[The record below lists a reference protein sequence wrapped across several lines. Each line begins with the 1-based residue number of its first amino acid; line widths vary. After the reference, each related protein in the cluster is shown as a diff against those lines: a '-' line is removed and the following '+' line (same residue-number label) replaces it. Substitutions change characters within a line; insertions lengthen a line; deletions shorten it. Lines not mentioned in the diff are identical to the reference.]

1 MIDNISLQLFLIIW
15 ILYILALWGN
25 YNYFHR
31 WDRIGDMY
39 YYDYITR
46 DKRIR
51 NDVIAITLLF
61 APYLI
66 CFTVGLFMD

>member
-1 MIDNISLQLFLIIW
+1 MVSSESLQLFLIIW

-46 DKRIR
+46 KKRIR
-51 NDVIAITLLF
+51 NDIIVITLLF
-61 APYLI
+61 LPYLI
-66 CFTVGLFMD
+66 AFTVTLFK